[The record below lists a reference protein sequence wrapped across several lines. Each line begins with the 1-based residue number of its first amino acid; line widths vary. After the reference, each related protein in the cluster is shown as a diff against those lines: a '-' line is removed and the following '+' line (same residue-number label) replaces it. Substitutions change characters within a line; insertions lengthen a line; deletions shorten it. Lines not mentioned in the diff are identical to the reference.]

1 MITYLINQAI
11 LVAFNL
17 ANVHIDAFRIT
28 KHKKIAH
35 GVNLAAY
42 GSFCGLLIW
51 LFKMNW
57 PSAILFCFSAFANRQ
72 LSFDIPLNL
81 RRGLSVFYQSIA
93 ETPAAFWDRIEK
105 ELFGT
110 TNGKKI
116 AAIYAGMWLI
126 CLTIKWVV

>member
-17 ANVHIDAFRIT
+17 VNVKIDAFRIT

-35 GVNLAAY
+35 GINLAAY
-42 GSFCGLLIW
+42 AVLVGLLIW
-51 LFKMNW
+51 IFKMNW
-57 PSAILFCFSAFANRQ
+57 PSAVLFGFSAFANRQ

-81 RRGLSVFYQSIA
+81 KRGKDWFYQSTA
-93 ETPAAFWDRIEK
+93 DTPAAFWDRIER

-110 TNGKKI
+110 ANGKKI
-116 AAIYAGMWLI
+116 AAIYAGMWMLCLI
-126 CLTIKWVV
+126 IKWIF